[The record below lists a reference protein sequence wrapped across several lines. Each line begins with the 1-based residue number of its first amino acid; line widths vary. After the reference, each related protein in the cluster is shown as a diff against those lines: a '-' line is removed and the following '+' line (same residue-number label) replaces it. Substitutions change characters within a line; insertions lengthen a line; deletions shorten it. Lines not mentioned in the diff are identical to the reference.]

1 MCQIETNYLFSQW
14 FEGTIDRSVVC
25 TESWKEILL
34 LVILLLIAMFIL
46 APFVF
51 YAALLESNLSE
62 SNTIYSIPTGKK
74 YIMSDDVV
82 EKLLEVCNVKQ

>member
-1 MCQIETNYLFSQW
+1 MIALY
-14 FEGTIDRSVVC
+14 R
-25 TESWKEILL
+25 SWKEILL
-34 LVILLLIAMFIL
+34 LVILLLITMFIL

-51 YAALLESNLSE
+51 YAALLESDLSE

>member
-1 MCQIETNYLFSQW
+1 MIALY
-14 FEGTIDRSVVC
+14 R
-25 TESWKEILL
+25 SWKEILL
-34 LVILLLIAMFIL
+34 LVIMLLIAMFIL